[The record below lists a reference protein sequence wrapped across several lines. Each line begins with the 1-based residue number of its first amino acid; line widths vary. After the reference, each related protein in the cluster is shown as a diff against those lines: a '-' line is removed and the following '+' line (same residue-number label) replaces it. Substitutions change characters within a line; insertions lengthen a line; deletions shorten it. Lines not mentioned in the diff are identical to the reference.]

1 LTFCKYLIKLGNIS
15 GLRLDILINR
25 MSILSMNE
33 NVADDSTKITM
44 TDIARESGVSPATV
58 SLVLRDKPG
67 ISSATRQR
75 VLDSASALGYIFSP
89 TKTNERPFFSSMGII
104 FKIQPDDA
112 PHANQFYAP
121 VLSGIESHCRAQ
133 NINLFY
139 AQLPVDEQNNPLET
153 PRVLKE
159 QSADGLLFVGI
170 QLNEAVTQVLQK
182 QNQPIV
188 LVDAYAEDE
197 QYDAVVTD
205 NEAGA
210 YRATLHLLQNGHR
223 HVAMVGSMPQGYPS
237 IQERRSGYLRAIKE
251 HGLTPE
257 FVDCYHT
264 IDSAT
269 AAAETFLRDNKRVT
283 AVFCANDEV
292 AISLMRVAQS
302 LGINIPQDLSVIGF
316 DNIQLAHLILPA
328 LTTMRVDKM
337 GMGRLAGQLLS
348 NRIQYPEAGYVKSVI
363 QPSLIERN
371 SVAKINE

>member
-1 LTFCKYLIKLGNIS
+1 
-15 GLRLDILINR
+15 
-25 MSILSMNE
+25 MNE
-33 NVADDSTKITM
+33 NGAVDSTKITM

-67 ISSATRQR
+67 ISPATRQR

-89 TKTNERPFFSSMGII
+89 TKTNERPFFSSIGLI
-104 FKIQPDDA
+104 FKVRPND
-112 PHANQFYAP
+112 PPETNQFYAP

-139 AQLPVDEQNNPLET
+139 AQLPVDEQNNPLEA
-153 PRVLKE
+153 PRLLKE

-210 YRATLHLLQNGHR
+210 YRATLHLIQNGHR
-223 HVAMVGSMPQGYPS
+223 QIAIVGSTPQGYPS
-237 IQERRSGYLRAIKE
+237 IQERRSGYLRAMQE

-257 FVDCYHT
+257 FVDCYHNL
-264 IDSAT
+264 DSA
-269 AAAETFLRDNKRVT
+269 APVAEAFLRENERIT

-292 AISLMRVAQS
+292 AISVMRAAQR
-302 LGINIPQDLSVIGF
+302 LGLSIPQDLSVVGF
-316 DNIQLAHLILPA
+316 DNIQLAHLVHPA

-337 GMGRLAGQLLS
+337 GMGRLAAQLLS

-363 QPSLIERN
+363 QPNLIERD
-371 SVAKINE
+371 SVANIND